1 VKQSV
6 LIFLLTLVALLFW
19 GWQIDV
25 LWLSGLLGV
34 LLCGVYIKHG
44 QYDFEQSA
52 FHQVGNLCGL
62 IIAAVFVFVW
72 LDDSASKA
80 ILPTIRLLPMALLP
94 LLLIQY
100 LSKRQ
105 LIPSSTLL
113 FFQRK
118 HIAQSTW
125 FDLSALFVFTCLL
138 SAGAVVHQGWMY
150 FTGISA
156 LLLILTLIQQH
167 HKHARYTL
175 LLVAMFLFAEV
186 MGMGIVYGM
195 QDMQQ
200 RLQAKINAWL
210 LSYNDGHQGSTAI
223 GEVGRLQLSDN
234 VLFRVKSKETLSEPM
249 LLLEGTYQRYRGQTW
264 FGGGWKDINIPYAND
279 RWQLQ
284 EGEFSTS
291 YLTFYQ
297 SFDGDRHVL
306 ALPMNT
312 LVIAKLDVKSL
323 SIRQGQRV
331 EVQGLPPF
339 AAYDVFYQGV
349 PKFALRDEVQR
360 SDLDIP
366 KNEKEAVAQVA
377 AMLHLHEIKKQQG
390 VEKALEVLRY
400 YFLQQYTYTTW
411 LQKSQ
416 QSTQTPLLSFLL
428 EDKRGHCEYF
438 ASATVLL
445 LRELGIPARYAVGF
459 SMSEYNTDTGLYLVR
474 GRDAHAWAVAKVN
487 DGWVN
492 IDNTPPNWLSIEN
505 EKKSQFQAV
514 WDWFSNIS
522 FQFKKWRY
530 SDSEI
535 DKKWWYALLIILFAY
550 LAIRVLRRVKAKQH
564 LDVKEV
570 QKENEEWLQLEQAL
584 AEIGLG
590 RRKGET
596 VQQWLMRIDGGKWQ
610 KLAKLHDIQ
619 HYAEAGLNE
628 SQQQDYL
635 RYMQGIHDDCV
646 QSKVRG

>member
-1 VKQSV
+1 MKQPM
-6 LIFLLTLVALLFW
+6 LMFLLTLFSLLFW
-19 GWQIDV
+19 GWLTDV
-25 LWLSGLLGV
+25 LWLSGLLGL
-34 LLCGVYIKHG
+34 LLCGAYIKRG
-44 QYDFEQSA
+44 QYDFEQNA

-62 IIAAVFVFVW
+62 ITAAVFVFYW

-80 ILPTIRLLPMALLP
+80 ILPSIRLLPMALLP
-94 LLLIQY
+94 LLLVQY
-100 LSKRQ
+100 LYKQQ
-105 LIPSSTLL
+105 LVPSSALL

-118 HIAQSTW
+118 HAAQSTW
-125 FDLSALFVFTCLL
+125 FDLSVLFVFICLL
-138 SAGAVVHQGWMY
+138 SAGATVHQGWMY

-156 LLLILTLIQQH
+156 LLLALILIQQH
-167 HKHARYTL
+167 HKQARYTL

-186 MGMGIVYGM
+186 MGMGIIYGM

-200 RLQAKINAWL
+200 RLQAKMNAWL

-223 GEVGRLQLSDN
+223 GEVGRLQLSDS
-234 VLFRVKSKETLSEPM
+234 VLFRVKSKRTLTEPM

-279 RWQLQ
+279 RWQLH
-284 EGEFSTS
+284 EGELGTS
-291 YLTFYQ
+291 LTFYQ
-297 SFDGDRHVL
+297 SFDGDKHVL

-312 LVIAKLDVKSL
+312 LAIAKLDVKSL

-331 EVQGLPPF
+331 EIQGLPPF
-339 AAYDVFYQGV
+339 AAYDVFYQDIH
-349 PKFALRDEVQR
+349 KFTLRGEVQR

-366 KNEKEAVAQVA
+366 NNEKEAVAQVA
-377 AMLHLHEIKKQQG
+377 AMLHLHEIKNQQG
-390 VEKALEVLRY
+390 VEKVIEVLRD

-411 LQKSQ
+411 LQISQ
-416 QSTQTPLLSFLL
+416 QATQTPLSSFLL

-445 LRELGIPARYAVGF
+445 LRELGIPARYAVGY
-459 SMSEYNTDTGLYLVR
+459 SMSEYNADTGLYLVR
-474 GRDAHAWAVAKVN
+474 GRDAHAWAVAKID

-505 EKKSQFQAV
+505 EKQSQFQSV

-530 SDSEI
+530 SDSEM
-535 DKKWWYALLIILFAY
+535 DKQWWYALLIILFTY
-550 LAIRVLRRVKAKQH
+550 LAIRVLRRVKTKQDLH
-564 LDVKEV
+564 AKEV
-570 QKENEEWLQLEQAL
+570 QKGNEDWLQLEQAL
-584 AEIGLG
+584 ADIGLG
-590 RRKGET
+590 RKNGET
-596 VQQWLMRIDGGKWQ
+596 VQQWLIRIEGGKWQ

-619 HYAEAGLNE
+619 HYAAAGLND

-635 RYMQGIHDDCV
+635 AYMQGIHGYCV
-646 QSKVRG
+646 QYNARG